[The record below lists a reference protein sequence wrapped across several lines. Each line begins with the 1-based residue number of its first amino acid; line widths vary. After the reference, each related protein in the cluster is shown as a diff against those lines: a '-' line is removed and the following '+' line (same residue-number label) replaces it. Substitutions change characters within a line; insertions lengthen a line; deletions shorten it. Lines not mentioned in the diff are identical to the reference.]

1 MNSFSA
7 VLSKLDAL
15 PLNVSWQLE
24 SIAEKRGH
32 QELYTRQSP
41 EQLAR
46 LREYAMVESAVSSNR
61 IEGVEVDGDRVGTIV
76 FGNGIMKVG
85 MRKRFAGIA
94 RRLTCFIRLLKLC
107 RFRWRLFA
115 VFMRC
120 RVRPSG
126 ILGSFARRIAR
137 LFRPTPT
144 AHRVSVTRPLILSR
158 SFPSLRRRLRRMR
171 TR

>member
-61 IEGVEVDGDRVGTIV
+61 IEGIEVDGDRVGTIV
-76 FGNGIMKVG
+76 FGSGHRMEMSGSQQGDDQVG
-85 MRKRFAGIA
+85 VEGSSGLL
-94 RRLTCFIRLLKLC
+94 RL
-107 RFRWRLFA
+107 
-115 VFMRC
+115 
-120 RVRPSG
+120 
-126 ILGSFARRIAR
+126 
-137 LFRPTPT
+137 
-144 AHRVSVTRPLILSR
+144 
-158 SFPSLRRRLRRMR
+158 
-171 TR
+171 

>member
-61 IEGVEVDGDRVGTIV
+61 IEGIEVDGDRVGTIV
-76 FGNGIMKVG
+76 FGNGIMKD
-85 MRKRFAGIA
+85 RDEEE
-94 RRLTCFIRLLKLC
+94 
-107 RFRWRLFA
+107 
-115 VFMRC
+115 
-120 RVRPSG
+120 VRG
-126 ILGSFARRIAR
+126 
-137 LFRPTPT
+137 
-144 AHRVSVTRPLILSR
+144 
-158 SFPSLRRRLRRMR
+158 
-171 TR
+171 

>member
-46 LREYAMVESAVSSNR
+46 LREYAMVESAVSSNHMAVVG
-61 IEGVEVDGDRVGTIV
+61 EMQNEVGYQSLSV
-76 FGNGIMKVG
+76 FA
-85 MRKRFAGIA
+85 F
-94 RRLTCFIRLLKLC
+94 C
-107 RFRWRLFA
+107 RFSCFVA
-115 VFMRC
+115 
-120 RVRPSG
+120 
-126 ILGSFARRIAR
+126 
-137 LFRPTPT
+137 
-144 AHRVSVTRPLILSR
+144 
-158 SFPSLRRRLRRMR
+158 
-171 TR
+171 

>member
-46 LREYAMVESAVSSNR
+46 LREYAMVEEVSGR
-61 IEGVEVDGDRVGTIV
+61 QQGDDQVGAEGASGLL
-76 FGNGIMKVG
+76 
-85 MRKRFAGIA
+85 
-94 RRLTCFIRLLKLC
+94 RL
-107 RFRWRLFA
+107 
-115 VFMRC
+115 
-120 RVRPSG
+120 
-126 ILGSFARRIAR
+126 
-137 LFRPTPT
+137 
-144 AHRVSVTRPLILSR
+144 
-158 SFPSLRRRLRRMR
+158 
-171 TR
+171 

>member
-46 LREYAMVESAVSSNR
+46 LREYAMVEEMSGRQQGDDQVGA
-61 IEGVEVDGDRVGTIV
+61 EGASG
-76 FGNGIMKVG
+76 
-85 MRKRFAGIA
+85 
-94 RRLTCFIRLLKLC
+94 LL
-107 RFRWRLFA
+107 
-115 VFMRC
+115 
-120 RVRPSG
+120 
-126 ILGSFARRIAR
+126 
-137 LFRPTPT
+137 
-144 AHRVSVTRPLILSR
+144 
-158 SFPSLRRRLRRMR
+158 RLRRSR
-171 TR
+171 RVGALAEGQGFGGLTCTEP

>member
-61 IEGVEVDGDRVGTIV
+61 IEGIEVDGDRVGTIV
-76 FGNGIMKVG
+76 FGNGIMKDRDEEEVRG
-85 MRKRFAGIA
+85 YRKALDLIHTA
-94 RRLTCFIRLLKLC
+94 SEALPLSIETIC
-107 RFRWRLFA
+107 RFHA
-115 VFMRC
+115 
-120 RVRPSG
+120 
-126 ILGSFARRIAR
+126 
-137 LFRPTPT
+137 
-144 AHRVSVTRPLILSR
+144 LSR
-158 SFPSLRRRLRRMR
+158 QSIWDSGKFRTKDCEIIQTHPDCFVCEGRGVSARWLKVKSISL
-171 TR
+171 